1 MPQLPLT
8 PKVISFEFSI
18 DLEEVVFDGLLQLI
32 KLAVTRKMMLKIIFF
47 MIYIIYYLTQIV
59 YCKNTTI
66 TSIIY

>member
-1 MPQLPLT
+1 LPQLPLT

-47 MIYIIYYLTQIV
+47 MIYIIYYLTQSTVKILQ
-59 YCKNTTI
+59 
-66 TSIIY
+66 